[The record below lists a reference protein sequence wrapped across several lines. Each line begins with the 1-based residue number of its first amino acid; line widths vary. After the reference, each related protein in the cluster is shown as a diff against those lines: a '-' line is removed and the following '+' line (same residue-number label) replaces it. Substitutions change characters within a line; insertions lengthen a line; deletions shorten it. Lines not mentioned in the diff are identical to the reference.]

1 MREAVHRRIFNK
13 TLSASFESIKQMAH
27 RVRSIDLCHV
37 LEVTGAVKDTSDK
50 AKWHTSKGTISI
62 SGPKFMNWSEGSGGG
77 GAIDLAMHLRN
88 FDFKEAVIWLDT
100 VFRVPPLQTS
110 LNTMPTQ
117 SILTL
122 PKKDTTKIAHVTQY
136 LVMIRSI
143 PQSLIMSLI
152 HSGTLYADTK
162 GNAVFLLLGKEKTV
176 VGAELRG
183 TTHTPFRGMAQGSRK
198 NLGFFC
204 VQSHYT
210 DTIVLVESAI
220 DAISFFALYPCCLS
234 ISTSGA
240 SPNPPLLMSFINTK
254 SKIYCG
260 FDSDETGEKM
270 AKKMI
275 ALYPSIKR
283 LRPPEH
289 DWNDVL
295 KSKSKK

>member
-1 MREAVHRRIFNK
+1 
-13 TLSASFESIKQMAH
+13 MAH
-27 RVRSIDLCHV
+27 RVRSIDLGHV
-37 LEVTGAVKDTSDK
+37 LEVTGAVKDRFDK

-77 GAIDLAMHLRN
+77 GAIDLAMHLKN
-88 FDFKEAVIWLDT
+88 FDFKTAVLWLDT
-100 VFRVPPLQTS
+100 VFPVSPLHTS
-110 LNTMPTQ
+110 PTRRTTQ

-122 PKKDTTKIAHVTQY
+122 PKKDTTKTAHVTQY
-136 LVMIRSI
+136 LVEIRSL
-143 PQSLIMSLI
+143 PRSLIMLLT

-162 GNAVFLLLGKEKTV
+162 SNAVFLLLGKEKTV

-204 VQSHYT
+204 VQNHHT
-210 DTIVLVESAI
+210 NKVVLVESAI
-220 DAISFFALYPCCLS
+220 DAISFYALYPRCLA

-240 SPNPPLLMSFINTK
+240 SPNPLWLMSFITTK
-254 SKIYCG
+254 SEVYCG
-260 FDSDETGEKM
+260 FDSDEIGEKM

-275 ALYPSIKR
+275 ALYPSVKR
-283 LRPPEH
+283 LRPPDH

-295 KSKSKK
+295 KSKSNK